1 MNDRAIAL
9 IDCNSFYASCER
21 VFRPDLKKVPIV
33 VLSNNDG
40 CVIARSAD
48 AKPFVKM
55 GEPHYKIRGVLRRHG
70 IQPFSSNYALY
81 GDMSQ
86 RVMAVI
92 ENLVPELEVYSID
105 EAFADLTGINV
116 PEQLARKIRT
126 QVLKQTG
133 IPTGIGVAPTKTLA
147 KLANAAAKK
156 WQVQT
161 GGVVH
166 LDNEY
171 KRDWLLKRMPVEEV
185 WGIGQRMKEHLSLMG
200 ITTAWDL
207 AQANSRT
214 LRSRHSVVVE
224 KTALELRGITCLELE
239 HDPAPRQEICC
250 SRAFKDRLHD
260 KKQILEAVA
269 TYATRACEKL
279 RKQNSLCRKVRVSIR
294 TGMFNTHEAKFAKGV
309 VCELPFPTDD
319 TRLIIKAASSGLDA
333 VYRAGYA
340 YAKAEILLMDLCQRG
355 EFSGDLF
362 ASEQPEATGRL
373 MGVLD
378 EINNRWGQGTVRPAR
393 VPLEPSWGMRREFL
407 SPRYTTEWQGIWK
420 VPCQ

>member
-1 MNDRAIAL
+1 M
-9 IDCNSFYASCER
+9 
-21 VFRPDLKKVPIV
+21 
-33 VLSNNDG
+33 
-40 CVIARSAD
+40 
-48 AKPFVKM
+48 
-55 GEPHYKIRGVLRRHG
+55 
-70 IQPFSSNYALY
+70 
-81 GDMSQ
+81 
-86 RVMAVI
+86 
-92 ENLVPELEVYSID
+92 
-105 EAFADLTGINV
+105 
-116 PEQLARKIRT
+116 
-126 QVLKQTG
+126 
-133 IPTGIGVAPTKTLA
+133 
-147 KLANAAAKK
+147 
-156 WQVQT
+156 
-161 GGVVH
+161 
-166 LDNEY
+166 
-171 KRDWLLKRMPVEEV
+171 
-185 WGIGQRMKEHLSLMG
+185 
-200 ITTAWDL
+200 
-207 AQANSRT
+207 
-214 LRSRHSVVVE
+214 
-224 KTALELRGITCLELE
+224 
-239 HDPAPRQEICC
+239 
-250 SRAFKDRLHD
+250 HD